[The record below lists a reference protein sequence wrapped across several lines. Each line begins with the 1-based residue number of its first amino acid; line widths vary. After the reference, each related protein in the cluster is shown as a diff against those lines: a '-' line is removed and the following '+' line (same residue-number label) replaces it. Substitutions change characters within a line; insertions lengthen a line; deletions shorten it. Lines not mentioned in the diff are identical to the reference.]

1 MSLFFTAVIFILGL
15 CIGSFL
21 NVVILRLEKSE
32 SIGGRSYC
40 PHCKHPLTWFDLIP
54 VFSFLFLG
62 GKCRYCKAKISWQ
75 YPMVEI
81 GTAVIF
87 LLITNDQLPITNM
100 AGLLNVLFLF
110 YISSSL
116 IIIFVYDFYHYIIP
130 DIVLFPAII
139 VALPFHVSWNYLLA
153 AMLASGFFLCIFFVS
168 HGKWMGFGDVK
179 LAVLLGLILGLPN
192 ILAALFLAFF
202 FGAIIGVSL
211 MLLNQKGLKSELPFA
226 PFLILGTFMALFWG
240 PEILNWYMG
249 LFIV

>member
-192 ILAALFLAFF
+192 ILAALFLVFF

>member
-87 LLITNDQLPITNM
+87 LLITNYQYGWFIEC
-100 AGLLNVLFLF
+100 A
-110 YISSSL
+110 
-116 IIIFVYDFYHYIIP
+116 
-130 DIVLFPAII
+130 
-139 VALPFHVSWNYLLA
+139 
-153 AMLASGFFLCIFFVS
+153 FFVLY
-168 HGKWMGFGDVK
+168 F
-179 LAVLLGLILGLPN
+179 
-192 ILAALFLAFF
+192 
-202 FGAIIGVSL
+202 
-211 MLLNQKGLKSELPFA
+211 
-226 PFLILGTFMALFWG
+226 
-240 PEILNWYMG
+240 
-249 LFIV
+249 